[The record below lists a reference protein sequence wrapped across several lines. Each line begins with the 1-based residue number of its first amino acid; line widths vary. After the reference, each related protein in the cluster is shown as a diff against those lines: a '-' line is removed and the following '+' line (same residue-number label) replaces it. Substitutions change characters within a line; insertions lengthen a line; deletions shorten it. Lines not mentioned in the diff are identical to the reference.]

1 VLIGIQVWLARRTRR
16 TLNPAILVGTALAV
30 LAWLACVFAVN
41 GSDQSV
47 TETREGPYARTLA
60 VSQALSL
67 AGEARTA
74 ESFGLIQRGSGA
86 AQEETFDERITAAQA
101 QYDRP
106 TVRGAASES
115 DLTAWVGGHDL
126 VRELDDSGDWDG
138 AVALATSTE
147 PGDPT
152 ALYATFVETATA
164 EVEQSSAQARDG
176 FRSAGT
182 GVVVAGWA
190 LVAAGLACAVLS
202 WRGINKRLEE
212 YR

>member
-1 VLIGIQVWLARRTRR
+1 
-16 TLNPAILVGTALAV
+16 
-30 LAWLACVFAVN
+30 
-41 GSDQSV
+41 
-47 TETREGPYARTLA
+47 
-60 VSQALSL
+60 
-67 AGEARTA
+67 
-74 ESFGLIQRGSGA
+74 
-86 AQEETFDERITAAQA
+86 
-101 QYDRP
+101 
-106 TVRGAASES
+106 
-115 DLTAWVGGHDL
+115 

-152 ALYATFVETATA
+152 ALYATYVESATA
-164 EVEQSSAQARDG
+164 EVEESSAQARDG

-190 LVAAGLACAVLS
+190 LVAAGLVCAVLS